1 MAQEKQRENRT
12 QNKKGPIAKT
22 LALCLMIFIF
32 TGCVNRDAKM
42 AALQIQIIYLEHALE
57 DCRKDTDESEALL
70 NGCEKIL
77 DDLQI
82 GR

>member
-1 MAQEKQRENRT
+1 MAAEKQRENRA
-12 QNKKGPIAKT
+12 QNKKRLVAKT

-32 TGCVNRDAKM
+32 TACVNRDAKM
-42 AALQIQIIYLEHALE
+42 AALQIQILYLENALD
-57 DCRKDTDESEALL
+57 DCRKDSDESEALL
-70 NGCEKIL
+70 SGCEKIL